1 MESGVKKHA
10 SDGSSDRGLPPMEAR
25 TGTKI
30 DNFFDKRKSMS
41 TITLENVRACSDIT
55 MKVRLKDNGVAVDWS
70 GLTDIKA
77 LVYSD
82 DQKAVAGRCAV
93 SVDSEDP
100 TVLVCLYAA
109 TKPQYLGVNSI
120 IVRAKYMGREKTYD
134 KQAVNIVAR
143 TAELEG
149 EQVVLEDPEVTVDI
163 EVVEVDSSILDA
175 AIAAAFDAADKANE
189 AAEQIP
195 LQVLTEARE
204 ATAAANTAAAAA
216 NAAGITSV
224 QASIADNEPG
234 TPSVDAALLNKV
246 LSLVFHHLKGEK
258 GDTGATPNIT
268 VGIVTTGEPGTPVVV
283 TMTGTAAAPVLNITI
298 PQGAKGEQGN
308 TGSSVDYP
316 FELVNNLTTD
326 DATKALTAA
335 QGKLLDGKV
344 SQLRQEVDEKLD
356 GVEVTNPVW
365 LWVIT
370 DKDGRVLGGVKADGS
385 IEWAI
390 GIPKPIKDELDSLTL
405 TVAGK
410 VNKVVGK
417 SLIDSIVADATISF
431 DNPDYLY
438 LMTDENG
445 KIVIGIKKDGKLYAD
460 IAGIPADVQEEVD
473 DLQGQINDITSG
485 AEGEEKYFQLSEQSN
500 NIIDVIGFSSFKEKT
515 MTIISPD
522 KYSCWPRIGK
532 VGNKLVCA
540 YVKALEHEDPHN
552 GTGAIWVSTS
562 ANGIVWT
569 PKRLIIDTENVRDGV
584 TGCGNDENGNLLF
597 INRVGYP
604 GDANT
609 YQEIYKTTNGID
621 FELISTIPASTPL
634 GHIGDIINVP
644 TKGLMA
650 FFGEYGNDSAPWG
663 YILSSD
669 NGETWTKVVVESVVR
684 EQRPM
689 EMSGVYLGN
698 GKILVAG
705 RYEGSGSAYM
715 WQMQSEDYGETWT
728 KQATN
733 ISGNSYTPSL
743 VFDQLTNKVSLYIY
757 NRGTGELEYRLV
769 NVEDIW
775 NNPTGW
781 PTATIISTGATGQDA
796 GNVSAVAFK
805 GSQFAAY
812 YSGNS
817 TDTGIYETIV

>member
-1 MESGVKKHA
+1 MAKVQHTCTGCVPIDASIIEAYVALVNTNEGAKAAEAGRVLAEEAREVAEAGRVAEFEQNEAERAATFAASEASRAETFTENETERAENETARVAAEASRVSAEAERVSVASADHETAA
-10 SDGSSDRGLPPMEAR
+10 SDHTTATSDHGVASSDH
-25 TGTKI
+25 
-30 DNFFDKRKSMS
+30 S
-41 TITLENVRACSDIT
+41 T
-55 MKVRLKDNGVAVDWS
+55 
-70 GLTDIKA
+70 
-77 LVYSD
+77 
-82 DQKAVAGRCAV
+82 AV
-93 SVDSEDP
+93 SDHGTATEDH
-100 TVLVCLYAA
+100 TASTTA
-109 TKPQYLGVNSI
+109 TT
-120 IVRAKYMGREKTYD
+120 R
-134 KQAVNIVAR
+134 
-143 TAELEG
+143 
-149 EQVVLEDPEVTVDI
+149 
-163 EVVEVDSSILDA
+163 
-175 AIAAAFDAADKANE
+175 ANE
-189 AAEQIP
+189 AAAAAEH
-195 LQVLTEARE
+195 QVDVQRGYGIDSVTQVVRSTANGGDNTIRVTTEDGKTFDFYVKNGKSSAGFF
-204 ATAAANTAAAAA
+204 ATAAALSAAISSPNVGDYAFVSKAADGSFPAYIYVCATAGTWTATEEEYD
-216 NAAGITSV
+216 G
-224 QASIADNEPG
+224 DN
-234 TPSVDAALLNKV
+234 VDLAPY
-246 LSLVFHHLKGEK
+246 
-258 GDTGATPNIT
+258 AT
-268 VGIVTTGEPGTPVVV
+268 
-283 TMTGTAAAPVLNITI
+283 
-298 PQGAKGEQGN
+298 
-308 TGSSVDYP
+308 VDD
-316 FELVNNLTTD
+316 L
-326 DATKALTAA
+326 
-335 QGKLLDGKV
+335 
-344 SQLRQEVDEKLD
+344 SQLRHEVDEKLD

-500 NIIDVIGFSSFKEKT
+500 NIIDAIGFSSFKEKT

-743 VFDQLTNKVSLYIY
+743 VFDQLLNKISLYIY
-757 NRGTGELEYRLV
+757 NRGTGQLEYRQV
-769 NVEDIW
+769 SIEDVW
-775 NNPTGW
+775 DNPTGW
-781 PTATIISTGATGQDA
+781 PTATIISTGAIGQDA

-805 GSQFAAY
+805 GSQFAAF

-817 TDTGIYETIV
+817 TDTGIYSTIN